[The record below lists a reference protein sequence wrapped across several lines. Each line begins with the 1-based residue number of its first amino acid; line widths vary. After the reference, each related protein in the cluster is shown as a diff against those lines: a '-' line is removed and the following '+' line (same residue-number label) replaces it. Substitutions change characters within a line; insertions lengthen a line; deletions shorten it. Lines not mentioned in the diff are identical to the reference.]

1 MFLLDWIMVRTV
13 WVVKPS
19 GTDLWAGLACVQ
31 KESSLTLC
39 INRMST
45 APVRGTAVLIGHQ
58 SGQVY
63 PSVTSRLVVGQYI
76 AMCAMLT
83 AKNFFLVN
91 FYPSGPFTC
100 IFSKTSHEFLLLA
113 AANTDSCVGPHNKI
127 GHPAGCTFRCR
138 VPAEYKQAKKKKKN
152 HLWYHD
158 L

>member
-76 AMCAMLT
+76 AMRAMLT

-100 IFSKTSHEFLLLA
+100 IFFPKPLPSF
-113 AANTDSCVGPHNKI
+113 SCVSCG
-127 GHPAGCTFRCR
+127 
-138 VPAEYKQAKKKKKN
+138 
-152 HLWYHD
+152 
-158 L
+158 